1 LVFLLWEVKMSFLE
15 DLEGRGRPVVVLLG
29 AVESKLERLEEK
41 AREVEEEIS
50 FGVFFG
56 LRMP

>member
-1 LVFLLWEVKMSFLE
+1 MSFLE